1 MPPADVLA
9 AELEQRIE
17 EKVRETLTERI
28 LREANLDGQVKAAID
43 KIEKPTTAVGLRA
56 AAHSR
61 SPQLLSAWSYRD
73 GLSLCLTSKEE
84 TDITNGALSTRAAL
98 VAINRNSW
106 SRSVVISGR
115 VRRNAQP
122 RAALIGGWCRSPK
135 SARL

>member
-1 MPPADVLA
+1 MFLA

-61 SPQLLSAWSYRD
+61 SPP
-73 GLSLCLTSKEE
+73 
-84 TDITNGALSTRAAL
+84 AAIRL
-98 VAINRNSW
+98 ELP
-106 SRSVVISGR
+106 GR
-115 VRRNAQP
+115 PLAVLDEQR
-122 RAALIGGWCRSPK
+122 GD
-135 SARL
+135 